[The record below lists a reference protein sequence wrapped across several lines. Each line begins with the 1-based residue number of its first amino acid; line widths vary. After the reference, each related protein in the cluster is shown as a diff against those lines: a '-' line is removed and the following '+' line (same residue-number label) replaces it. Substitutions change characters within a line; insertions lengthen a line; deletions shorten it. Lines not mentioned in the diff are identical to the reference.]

1 MKSKAAIWFEIWW
14 AATKLGLTSF
24 GGPTAHLAYFH
35 EDYVKRRKWLDER
48 RYADLMALCQFLPGP
63 ASSQTGIGIGLMRGG
78 WLGGLLA
85 FLGFTWP
92 SAVAL
97 GLFAW
102 LMEGIDVSQAGWLHG
117 LKLVAV
123 AIVAHAIW
131 GMGQKLTPDRVRMSI
146 AIAAAAISLLWESV
160 YSQVVVIAAAGLLG
174 LWLFRKHEKT
184 SDPASLQSGEAGNDG
199 TISRKAGI
207 ASLAI
212 FAALLILLPLLRESH
227 ALLAMA
233 DSFYRTG
240 SLVFGG
246 GHVVLPLLEHE
257 VVGAGW
263 VSEEQFLAGYGAAQ
277 AVPGP
282 LFTFASFLGA
292 AAYGPLGFFIA
303 TAAIFL
309 PAYLLV
315 AGALPFWH
323 QLRNVPRMQNALAAI
338 NASVVGILLAAFY
351 DPIWTS
357 AVATPVDFS
366 IALVLFVLLA
376 FWMLPPWIVVL
387 IGAAAGTIAGF

>member
-1 MKSKAAIWFEIWW
+1 MQNRASIWFEIWW
-14 AATKLGLTSF
+14 VSTKLGLTSF

-35 EDYVKRRKWLDER
+35 DEYVKRRKWLDER
-48 RYADLMALCQFLPGP
+48 SYADLVALCQFLPGP

-78 WLGGLLA
+78 LIGGLLS

-92 SAVAL
+92 SAIAL

-102 LMEGIDVSQAGWLHG
+102 LMDGMDVSQAGWLHG

-123 AIVAHAIW
+123 AIVAHAIL
-131 GMGQKLTPDRVRMSI
+131 GMGQKLTPDRTRISI
-146 AIAAAAISLLWESV
+146 AIAAAAVSMLWESV
-160 YSQVVVIAAAGLLG
+160 YSQIIVIVLAGLLG
-174 LWLFRKHEKT
+174 MWLYRKK
-184 SDPASLQSGEAGNDG
+184 EAAPESTTLSTDESVSSSPV
-199 TISRKAGI
+199 SRRI
-207 ASLAI
+207 AIVSLAL
-212 FAALLILLPLLRESH
+212 FAVLLILLPFLRESA

-246 GHVVLPLLEHE
+246 GHVVLPLLENE
-257 VVGAGW
+257 VVRTGW

-292 AAYGPLGFFIA
+292 AAYGPLGFLIA

-315 AGALPFWH
+315 VGVLPFWH
-323 QLRNVPRMQNALAAI
+323 RLRSFPKAQSALHAVNAA
-338 NASVVGILLAAFY
+338 VVGILLAAFY

-357 AVATPVDFS
+357 AVVTPIDFTL
-366 IALVLFVLLA
+366 ALVLFVLLA
-376 FWMLPPWIVVL
+376 FWKLPPWVIVL
-387 IGAAAGTIAGF
+387 IGAAAGTVTGM

>member
-1 MKSKAAIWFEIWW
+1 MRNRASIWFEIWW
-14 AATKLGLTSF
+14 VSTKLGLTSF
-24 GGPTAHLAYFH
+24 GGPAAHLAYFH
-35 EDYVKRRKWLDER
+35 DEYVKRRKWLDER
-48 RYADLMALCQFLPGP
+48 SYADLVALCQFLPGP

-78 WLGGLLA
+78 LIGGLVS

-92 SAVAL
+92 SAIAL
-97 GLFAW
+97 GIFAW
-102 LMEGIDVSQAGWLHG
+102 LMDGMDVSQAGWLHG

-131 GMGQKLTPDRVRMSI
+131 GMGQKLTPDRTRLSI
-146 AIAAAAISLLWESV
+146 AIAAAAVSLLWESV
-160 YSQVVVIAAAGLLG
+160 YSQIIIIVLAGLLG
-174 LWLFRKHEKT
+174 MWLYWKKEAAAESMT
-184 SDPASLQSGEAGNDG
+184 LSTDESGSGSPV
-199 TISRKAGI
+199 SRRI
-207 ASLAI
+207 AMVSLAL
-212 FAALLILLPLLRESH
+212 FALLLILLPFLRESS

-246 GHVVLPLLEHE
+246 GHVVLPLLENE
-257 VVGAGW
+257 IVGAGW

-282 LFTFASFLGA
+282 LFTFASFLGT
-292 AAYGPLGFFIA
+292 AAYGPLGFLIA

-315 AGALPFWH
+315 VGVLPFWH
-323 QLRNVPRMQNALAAI
+323 RLRSLPKAQSALHAV

-357 AVATPVDFS
+357 AVATPIDFTL
-366 IALVLFVLLA
+366 ALALFVLLA
-376 FWMLPPWIVVL
+376 FWKLPPWVIVL
-387 IGAAAGTIAGF
+387 IGAAAGTVTGM